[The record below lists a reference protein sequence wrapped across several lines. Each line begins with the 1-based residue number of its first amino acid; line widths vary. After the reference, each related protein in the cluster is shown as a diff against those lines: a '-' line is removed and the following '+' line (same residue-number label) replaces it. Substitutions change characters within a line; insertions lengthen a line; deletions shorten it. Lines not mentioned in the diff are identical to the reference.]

1 MHLKY
6 FKYNKPFKLEIGETL
21 PEITLAYTTIGK
33 LNEAKN
39 NVVWVCHAL
48 TGSAD
53 VADWWS
59 GIVGEGKL
67 FDPNEHFIVCAN
79 VLGSHYGSTSAL
91 SINPKTNTPYFH
103 DFPFISVRDI
113 ANSFYLLCN
122 HLQIS
127 EINTCIGGS
136 LGGQQA
142 VEMAI
147 MFPDLIQNLILVATN
162 AQFSPW
168 GIAFNET
175 QRMAIAADPTWLNYD
190 ENAGQ
195 AGLKIA
201 RAIALLSYRNY
212 QTYSITQQ
220 RSNEPLDRKFRAATY
235 QHYQGEKLVSR
246 FNAFSYWTLTCI
258 MDSHDV
264 GRGRGTV
271 KDVLKTIK
279 AKTLVLG
286 IESDVLFPINEQEF
300 LANNI
305 TDAKLEVIDS
315 LYGHDGF
322 LIENQLL
329 TKAIRTWQNNNG
341 KIIEPILDFF
351 KKLDAAMV

>member
-1 MHLKY
+1 MDLKY
-6 FKYNKPFKLEIGETL
+6 YHYNQPFELEIGEVL
-21 PEITLAYTTIGK
+21 PEITLAYTTLGK
-33 LNEAKN
+33 LNADRS
-39 NVVWVCHAL
+39 NVIWICHAL

-59 GIVGEGKL
+59 GIVGNGKL
-67 FDPNEHFIVCAN
+67 YDPEHQFIICAN

-91 SINPKTNTPYFH
+91 SINPNTNQPYYH
-103 DFPFISVRDI
+103 NFPFISVRDI
-113 ANSFYLLCN
+113 VNSFYLLAK
-122 HLQIS
+122 HLNIS
-127 EINTCIGGS
+127 KINTCIGGS

-142 VEMAI
+142 LEMAI
-147 MFPDLIQNLILVATN
+147 MFPDLIENLILVATN

-175 QRMAIAADPTWLNYD
+175 QRMAIASDPTWLNNE
-190 ENAGQ
+190 ENAGI

-264 GRGRGTV
+264 GRGRGKV
-271 KDVLKTIK
+271 IDVLNQIR

-286 IESDVLFPINEQEF
+286 IESDVLFPINEQQF
-300 LANNI
+300 LAKHIPN
-305 TDAKLEVIDS
+305 AKLEIIDS

-329 TKAIRTWQNNNG
+329 TKVISIWQRNNNKEKEAFG
-341 KIIEPILDFF
+341 DYIFNLDYQIN
-351 KKLDAAMV
+351 

>member
-1 MHLKY
+1 MSLKY
-6 FKYNKPFKLEIGETL
+6 FEYKQPFELEIGRVL
-21 PEITLAYTTIGK
+21 PEIIVSYTTLGT
-33 LNEAKN
+33 LNTTKS
-39 NVVWVCHAL
+39 NVIWVCHAL
-48 TGSAD
+48 TGSAE

-59 GIVGEGKL
+59 GLVGEGKL
-67 FDPNEHFIVCAN
+67 FDPSDYFIVCAN

-91 SINPKTNTPYFH
+91 SVNPDTAQPYFH

-113 ANSFYLLCN
+113 AKSFQLLCN
-122 HLQIS
+122 HLNINQIN
-127 EINTCIGGS
+127 ICIGGS

-147 MFPDLIQNLILVATN
+147 MFPDLIENLVLIATN

-175 QRMAIAADPTWLNYD
+175 QRMAIANDPTWQNND

-220 RSNEPLDRKFRAATY
+220 RSDEPLDRQFRAATY

-264 GRGRGTV
+264 GRGRGEV
-271 KDVLKTIK
+271 KDVLNKIK

-286 IESDVLFPINEQEF
+286 IESDVLFPINEQQF
-300 LANNI
+300 LAKYIPN
-305 TDAKLEVIDS
+305 ASLEIIDS

-329 TKAIRTWQNNNG
+329 TKVIRTWQINNN
-341 KIIEPILDFF
+341 ILNTNTAEYF
-351 KKLDAAMV
+351 LDTF

>member
-1 MHLKY
+1 MNLKY
-6 FKYNKPFKLEIGETL
+6 FKYNNQFALEIGDAL
-21 PEITLAYTTIGK
+21 PEITLAYTTLGS
-33 LNEAKN
+33 LNADKT

-59 GIVGEGKL
+59 GLVGENKL
-67 FDPNEHFIVCAN
+67 FDPSDYFIICAN

-91 SINPKTNTPYFH
+91 SINPITEKPYFH

-113 ANSFYLLCN
+113 ANSFLLLCN
-122 HLQIS
+122 HLNIS
-127 EINTCIGGS
+127 KINTCIGGS

-147 MFPDLIQNLILVATN
+147 LFPDLIENLILIATN

-175 QRMAIAADPTWLNYD
+175 QRMAIAADPTWKQNT

-201 RAIALLSYRNY
+201 RAVALLSYRNY

-220 RSNEPLDRKFRAATY
+220 RSNEPLDRTFRAATY

-264 GRGRGTV
+264 GRGRGGDV
-271 KDVLKTIK
+271 KKVLKTIK

-300 LANNI
+300 LAKNI
-305 TDAKLEVIDS
+305 IGAQLEIIDS

-329 TKAIRTWQNNNG
+329 TKVIRTWQNNNCNSPKG
-341 KIIEPILDFF
+341 KFTHVF
-351 KKLDAAMV
+351 Q

>member
-1 MHLKY
+1 MKY
-6 FKYNKPFKLEIGETL
+6 FHYKQAFELEIGDIL
-21 PEITLAYTTIGK
+21 PEITLAYTTLGT
-33 LNEAKN
+33 LNSQRD

-53 VADWWS
+53 VAEWWS
-59 GIVGEGKL
+59 GIVGSDKL
-67 FDPNEHFIVCAN
+67 FDPEEYFIICVN
-79 VLGSHYGSTSAL
+79 VLGSHYGSTCAL
-91 SINPKTNTPYFH
+91 STNPASGQPYYH
-103 DFPFISVRDI
+103 DFPFITIRDI
-113 ANSFYLLCN
+113 VKAFKLLADD
-122 HLQIS
+122 L
-127 EINTCIGGS
+127 EINQIQVCIGGS

-147 MFPDLIQNLILVATN
+147 MFPNLIQDLILIATN

-175 QRMAIAADPTWLNYD
+175 QRMAIAADPSW
-190 ENAGQ
+190 EQSQERAGA

-201 RAIALLSYRNY
+201 RAVALLSYRNY

-220 RSNEPLDRKFRAATY
+220 RSNEPLDKKFRAATY
-235 QHYQGEKLVSR
+235 QHYQGDKLVSR
-246 FNAFSYWTLTCI
+246 FNAFSYWTLTQI

-264 GRGRGTV
+264 GRGRNSVT
-271 KDVLKTIK
+271 DVLGTIK

-286 IESDVLFPINEQEF
+286 IESDVLFPFNEQEF
-300 LANNI
+300 LAKHIPN
-305 TDAKLEVIDS
+305 AVLERIDS

-329 TKAIRTWQNNNG
+329 TKVIKTWRKNHLT
-341 KIIEPILDFF
+341 ESSLSFF
-351 KKLDAAMV
+351 